1 MYHKIARL
9 AFQCSR
15 LIIMRVFREE
25 FLFLV
30 LIFWLHLIFAN
41 AEGTD
46 KHPIPFTK
54 RHDW

>member
-1 MYHKIARL
+1 MFHKIARL

-25 FLFLV
+25 LLFLV